1 VTLPPSQRRRAA
13 RLKTQLKLQVDGFDA
28 NPVVV
33 EGDISVVGLFVE
45 LPRDAG
51 ELGSIQ
57 RLRLATLQD
66 TERITL
72 LARVAR
78 ITRVTDFWRGDATT
92 GVAFQFMF
100 QETTELGS
108 EVKTIPIERSWAI
121 GEFVRCL
128 VRDSEGGET
137 KLDHVWSATLEGS
150 DGESRSAIVNGVS
163 LQGTVLE
170 TDFQIPV
177 GELIRVDIPGPG
189 PEQRIPL
196 FGRAIDS
203 RPYETTLR
211 KGFRTAVSF
220 EPTELPMPQSG
231 NSGSSIQE
239 AFGALLSANG
249 TAVPAQP
256 PEPRLQQFAGDL
268 TRISLVSVLTLCELE
283 RATGVLR
290 LRAPDHEVCCYL
302 SNGRLFDAER
312 IGAREPQSPEAALA
326 PVLEWQAGTF
336 ELVFEPI
343 ARTDRV
349 GRPIGA
355 LLLSLMHALDE
366 TRRVHSPH
374 SSLD

>member
-1 VTLPPSQRRRAA
+1 MTIPPAQRRRAA

-28 NPVVV
+28 DYAIV
-33 EGDISVVGLFVE
+33 EGDVSVVGLYVE
-45 LPRDAG
+45 LPHDSG

-57 RLRLATLQD
+57 RLRLATLQN

-78 ITRVTDFWRGDATT
+78 ISKVADFWRGEATT

-100 QETTELGS
+100 QETNELGS
-108 EVKTIPIERSWAI
+108 DVKTIPIERSWAI

-128 VRDSEGGET
+128 VRDSEGGEQ
-137 KLDHVWSATLEGS
+137 KVDHVWSATLEGT
-150 DGESRSAIVNGVS
+150 DGEARTATVNGVS

-170 TDFQIPV
+170 TEFCVPV

-203 RPYETTLR
+203 RPFETSMR

-220 EPTELPMPQSG
+220 EPAEMPMRHSRH
-231 NSGSSIQE
+231 SGSSIQE
-239 AFGALLSANG
+239 AFGALLSVNG
-249 TAVPAQP
+249 TAAP
-256 PEPRLQQFAGDL
+256 PPLPETRRQHFAGDL
-268 TRISLVSVLTLCELE
+268 THVSLVSVLTLCELE

-290 LRAPDHEVCCYL
+290 LRSSLDEVRCYL

-312 IGAREPQSPEAALA
+312 VGFGGPSTPEAALA
-326 PVLEWQAGTF
+326 PVLEWHEGTF
-336 ELVFEPI
+336 ELSFEPI
-343 ARTDRV
+343 SRADRV

-355 LLLSLMHALDE
+355 LLLNLMHSLDE
-366 TRRVHSPH
+366 TRRLQTGHSP
-374 SSLD
+374 LD